1 MSKII
6 VFDIDGTIADCTHR
20 LHHVKKD
27 NPDWKAFFAECIN
40 DTPIESICDM
50 SIVLS
55 QYYDIV
61 FCTGRSE
68 ECRAQ
73 TEEWLLKYVNKN
85 AVLMRKEGDHRPDH
99 VVKKELLE
107 DYLKL
112 ENLEKSSV
120 ITIYED
126 RQVVVDM
133 WRDNGYHVCQ
143 VAKGDF

>member
-1 MSKII
+1 MSKTI

-27 NPDWKAFFAECIN
+27 NPDWKSFFEECVN

-68 ECRAQ
+68 EYREQ
-73 TEEWLLKYVNKN
+73 TEEWLLKYVNSN
-85 AVLMRKEGDHRPDH
+85 ALLMRKEGDYRPDH

-107 DYLKL
+107 EYLKL

-126 RQVVVDM
+126 RQTVVDM
-133 WRDNGYHVCQ
+133 WRNNGYHVCQ

>member
-27 NPDWKAFFAECIN
+27 NPDWKSFFEECVN
-40 DTPIESICDM
+40 DAPIESMCDM

-68 ECRAQ
+68 ECREQ
-73 TEEWLLKYVNKN
+73 TEEWLFKYVNSN
-85 AVLMRKEGDHRPDH
+85 ALLMRKEGDYRPDH

-107 DYLKL
+107 EYLKL

-126 RQVVVDM
+126 RQTVVDM

>member
-27 NPDWKAFFAECIN
+27 NPDWKSFFEECVN
-40 DTPIESICDM
+40 DAPIESMCDM

-68 ECRAQ
+68 ECREQ
-73 TEEWLLKYVNKN
+73 TEEWLLKYVNSN
-85 AVLMRKEGDHRPDH
+85 ALLMRKEGDYRPDH

-107 DYLKL
+107 EYLKL

-126 RQVVVDM
+126 RQTVVDM

>member
-27 NPDWKAFFAECIN
+27 NPDWKSFFEECIH
-40 DTPIESICDM
+40 DAPIESMCDM

-68 ECRAQ
+68 ECREQ
-73 TEEWLLKYVNKN
+73 TEEWLLKYVNSN
-85 AVLMRKEGDHRPDH
+85 ALLMRKEGDHRPDH

-107 DYLKL
+107 EYLKL

-126 RQVVVDM
+126 RQTVVNM

-143 VAKGDF
+143 VARGDF

>member
-27 NPDWKAFFAECIN
+27 NPDWKAFFEDCVN
-40 DTPIESICDM
+40 DTPIENMCDM

-55 QYYDIV
+55 ECYDII

-68 ECRAQ
+68 ECREQ
-73 TEEWLLKYVNKN
+73 TEKWLNKHVNTN
-85 AVLMRKEGDHRPDH
+85 TVLMRKEGDHRPDT

-107 DYLKL
+107 EFLKKQ
-112 ENLEKSSV
+112 NLTKDHV
-120 ITIYED
+120 VTIYED
-126 RQVVVDM
+126 RQSVVDM

-143 VAKGDF
+143 VAKGYF

>member
-1 MSKII
+1 
-6 VFDIDGTIADCTHR
+6 
-20 LHHVKKD
+20 
-27 NPDWKAFFAECIN
+27 
-40 DTPIESICDM
+40 
-50 SIVLS
+50 
-55 QYYDIV
+55 
-61 FCTGRSE
+61 
-68 ECRAQ
+68 
-73 TEEWLLKYVNKN
+73 
-85 AVLMRKEGDHRPDH
+85 MRKEGDHRPDH

-126 RQVVVDM
+126 RQTVVDM

>member
-27 NPDWKAFFAECIN
+27 NPDWKAFFAECVN
-40 DTPIESICDM
+40 DDPIESMCDM

-68 ECRAQ
+68 ECREQ
-73 TEEWLLKYVNKN
+73 TEEWLFKHVNSN
-85 AVLMRKEGDHRPDH
+85 AVLMRKEGDYRPDH

>member
-27 NPDWKAFFAECIN
+27 NPDWKSFFEECVN
-40 DTPIESICDM
+40 DTPIESMCDM

-68 ECRAQ
+68 ECREH
-73 TEEWLLKYVNKN
+73 TEKWLNKHVNTN
-85 AVLMRKEGDHRPDH
+85 TVLMRKEGDHRPDH

-107 DYLKL
+107 DYLKKQ
-112 ENLEKSSV
+112 NLTKDHV
-120 ITIYED
+120 VTIYED
-126 RQVVVDM
+126 RQSVVDM

>member
-27 NPDWKAFFAECIN
+27 NPDWKAFFAECVN
-40 DTPIESICDM
+40 DIPIESMCDM

-68 ECRAQ
+68 ECREQ
-73 TEEWLLKYVNKN
+73 TEEWLLKYVNAN
-85 AVLMRKEGDHRPDH
+85 AVLMRKEGDYRPDH

-107 DYLKL
+107 EYLKKQ
-112 ENLEKSSV
+112 NLTKGHV
-120 ITIYED
+120 VTIYED
-126 RQVVVDM
+126 RQSVVDM

>member
-27 NPDWKAFFAECIN
+27 NPDWKSFFEECAS
-40 DTPIESICDM
+40 DAPIESMCDM

-68 ECRAQ
+68 ECREQ
-73 TEEWLLKYVNKN
+73 TEEWLFKYVNSN
-85 AVLMRKEGDHRPDH
+85 ALLMRKEGDHRPDH

-107 DYLKL
+107 EYLKL

-126 RQVVVDM
+126 RQTVVDM

-143 VAKGDF
+143 VARGDF

>member
-20 LHHVKKD
+20 LHHVKKN
-27 NPDWKAFFAECIN
+27 NPDWKSFFEECVN
-40 DTPIESICDM
+40 DTPIESMCDM
-50 SIVLS
+50 SMVLS

-68 ECRAQ
+68 ECREQ
-73 TEEWLLKYVNKN
+73 TEEWLLKHVNSN
-85 AVLMRKEGDHRPDH
+85 ALLMRKEGDHRPDH

-126 RQVVVDM
+126 RQTVVDM